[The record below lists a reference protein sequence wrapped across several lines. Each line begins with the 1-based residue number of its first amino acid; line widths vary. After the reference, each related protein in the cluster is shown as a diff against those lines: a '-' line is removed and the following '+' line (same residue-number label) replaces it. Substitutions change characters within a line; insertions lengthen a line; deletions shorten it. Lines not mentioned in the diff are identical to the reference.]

1 MTFEKMRSKT
11 INNLDRK
18 RGVFRKQTV
27 DVPRT
32 LKKENPYGFK
42 PN

>member
-1 MTFEKMRSKT
+1 MRSKT
-11 INNLDRK
+11 INNLDKK
-18 RGVFRKQTV
+18 RTIFRKATIEA
-27 DVPRT
+27 PRT